1 MPSNMPRRDWN
12 ELEFL
17 SWEEFRQMAP
27 SILQLEISRIG
38 EIINR
43 LPAETDFR
51 NALVKSRFELR
62 KFIECLARSD
72 KASLE
77 ENCAKYLD
85 TAIINLAVDTA
96 GLDEKTA
103 QTRDYILDRLNYV
116 YKRIRLIY

>member
-1 MPSNMPRRDWN
+1 MPSKIPDRDWN

-43 LPAETDFR
+43 FPADTDFR
-51 NALVKSRFELR
+51 NALVKSRFELK
-62 KFIECLARSD
+62 KFIECLAHSE
-72 KASLE
+72 KASLAD
-77 ENCAKYLD
+77 NCATYLD
-85 TAIINLAVDTA
+85 TAIINLAIETA
-96 GLDEKTA
+96 GLDGKTV

-116 YKRIRLIY
+116 YNRIPLIY

>member
-1 MPSNMPRRDWN
+1 MPSKIPKWDWN
-12 ELEFL
+12 ELEFI

-43 LPAETDFR
+43 FPEDTDFR
-51 NALVKSRFELR
+51 NTLVKSRFELK
-62 KFIECLARSD
+62 KFVECLARSD
-72 KASLE
+72 KASLA
-77 ENCAKYLD
+77 ENCAKHLD

-96 GLDEKTA
+96 GLDEKTV

-116 YKRIRLIY
+116 YNRISLIY